1 MNTMASRGLALGR
14 YTLFDVI
21 ASGGMASVH
30 FGRMMGPAGFART
43 VAIKRLHPHLAH
55 DAEFATMFLD
65 EARLAARV
73 QHPNVVQTLD
83 VVSHESEL
91 LLVMEYVRGETL
103 SRLLTAARRK
113 KVAVPH
119 RIVSAILLGVLH
131 GLDAAHEAKS
141 ETGQPLLIVHRDISP
156 QNVLVGADGVVRV
169 VDFGVAKAASRAHST
184 RDGQIK
190 GKLQYMAP
198 EQIKRDGVD
207 RRADVY
213 AVGVMLWEC
222 LAGKKLF
229 VADDALAVM
238 HAVLQEPVPPIGE
251 VEGVS
256 EELATIVHRALD
268 RDPTKR
274 FESAA
279 AMAEAL
285 EAVVPPAPQRELAA
299 WVREMAA
306 EALDALEA
314 KLADIESSQHA
325 SEVVAPPKASAS
337 IVALTEQPTSMVSG
351 ISVVN
356 DTPAKRRTRWPA
368 IAALGGA
375 VAIVTGVVVWRVS
388 AGSSQSVTTRPQ
400 PPEPQPSITA
410 TQPTPTE
417 TTTATATQTV
427 SSPLPTVTTT
437 VKTVPPRPKFV
448 PPKSSAKPTANC
460 TPPVYV
466 DSAGIEH
473 VKPEC
478 LK

>member
-1 MNTMASRGLALGR
+1 MSSRGLALGR

-30 FGRMMGPAGFART
+30 FGRMIGPAGFSRT

-65 EARLAARV
+65 EARLAARI

-83 VVSHESEL
+83 VVSHDNEL

-103 SRLLTAARRK
+103 SRLLTAARKR
-113 KVAVPH
+113 KVAIPQ
-119 RIVSAILLGVLH
+119 RIVSAILIGVLH
-131 GLDAAHEAKS
+131 GLGAAHEAKS
-141 ETGQPLLIVHRDISP
+141 EQGTPLEIVHRDVSP
-156 QNVLVGADGVVRV
+156 QNVIVGADGVVRV

-198 EQIKRDGVD
+198 EQLKREGVD

-222 LAGKKLF
+222 LAARKLF

-238 HAVLQEPVPPIGE
+238 HAVLQMTVPPIAE
-251 VEGVS
+251 VVPDVS
-256 EELATIVHRALD
+256 PELAAIVHRALD
-268 RDPTKR
+268 RDPTQR
-274 FESAA
+274 FDTAA

-285 EAVVPPAPQRELAA
+285 EAVVPPAPQRELSA
-299 WVREMAA
+299 WVRDIAA
-306 EALDALEA
+306 TALDAMEA
-314 KLADIESSQHA
+314 KLADVESSEPSLPHA
-325 SEVVAPPKASAS
+325 AMTVTPSL
-337 IVALTEQPTSMVSG
+337 VALTEQPTSMVSG

-356 DTPAKRRTRWPA
+356 DTPTGRRARRWPV
-368 IAALGGA
+368 IAAGSAVVAVIGA
-375 VAIVTGVVVWRVS
+375 VVVWRVAAAQHETVQPVATHPPPQETS
-388 AGSSQSVTTRPQ
+388 AAP
-400 PPEPQPSITA
+400 IA
-410 TQPTPTE
+410 TQPIE
-417 TTTATATQTV
+417 TTTAAPPPTSTPTASATAKSV
-427 SSPLPTVTTT
+427 LAHAHLVVT
-437 VKTVPPRPKFV
+437 PPRP
-448 PPKSSAKPTANC
+448 SAKPTANC

>member
-1 MNTMASRGLALGR
+1 
-14 YTLFDVI
+14 
-21 ASGGMASVH
+21 
-30 FGRMMGPAGFART
+30 
-43 VAIKRLHPHLAH
+43 LHPHLAR
-55 DAEFATMFLD
+55 DTEFATMFLD
-65 EARLAARV
+65 EARIAARV

-103 SRLLTAARRK
+103 SRLLTAARKR
-113 KVAVPH
+113 KVAVPQ
-119 RIVSAILLGVLH
+119 RIISAILLGVLH

-141 ETGQPLLIVHRDISP
+141 ENGQPLDIVHRDVSP

-198 EQIKRDGVD
+198 EQIKRDAVD

-222 LAGKKLF
+222 LASKKLF

-238 HAVLQEPVPPIGE
+238 HAVLQEPVQPIGE
-251 VEGVS
+251 LAEVS
-256 EELATIVHRALD
+256 VDLATVVHRALD
-268 RDPTKR
+268 RDPAVR
-274 FESAA
+274 FATAA

-285 EAVVPPAPQRELAA
+285 EAAVPPAPQRELAA
-299 WVREMAA
+299 WVREMAG

-314 KLADIESSQHA
+314 KLADIESSQQSA
-325 SEVVAPPKASAS
+325 QPIAQKAASAS
-337 IVALTEQPTSMVSG
+337 LVALTEQPTSMVSG

-356 DTPAKRRTRWPA
+356 DTPAKRRPRMVPL
-368 IAALGGA
+368 IAAISAVVVVGA
-375 VAIVTGVVVWRVS
+375 LIVWRVTS
-388 AGSSQSVTTRPQ
+388 SSQGSVQAVPTHVAPPDTTT
-400 PPEPQPSITA
+400 TA
-410 TQPTPTE
+410 PAVTAAVE
-417 TTTATATQTV
+417 TTTATPPPTV
-427 SSPLPTVTTT
+427 SVTSTATTT
-437 VKTVPPRPKFV
+437 AKANPVPTHVRPPVPR
-448 PPKSSAKPTANC
+448 SSAKPTANC